1 MIMMII
7 MKVGKNMTPMIEGF
21 LLFLIEL
28 TFVTIVG
35 LIFIIPVII
44 ILNINNW
51 IVKKI
56 KEYNRRK

>member
-1 MIMMII
+1 
-7 MKVGKNMTPMIEGF
+7 MKVGNNMTPIIEGF